1 MEGPDSA
8 VPCPLCRTREACFA
22 FVKDGYDIFRCA
34 HCGFLFVEPFPPED
48 EIRRYYNSNYRAASA
63 TWYPKA
69 ASRARRAFVKS
80 FRFLRYVR
88 GRTVLDIGCGG
99 GFMARAFARLGAE
112 ASGLD
117 INEGGIA
124 YARAHFP
131 MCRFYCE
138 SLAEF
143 RRRGLAFDFVFSTDL
158 LEHLPGVDEFM
169 ATLAA
174 ITRPESRVYIA
185 TPDSGHP
192 SVPRDLS
199 TWIDVQPPEHLQW
212 FDRRNIEMVFARAG
226 FAVERAER
234 KRAPAH
240 SLIFV
245 RRAGGV
251 G

>member
-1 MEGPDSA
+1 MDDAATA
-8 VPCPLCRTREACFA
+8 VQCPLCRAREGRFA
-22 FVKDGYDIFRCA
+22 FVKDGYDIYRCA
-34 HCGFLFVEPFPPED
+34 ACAFLFVRPFPSED
-48 EIRRYYNSNYRAASA
+48 QIRRFYNDNYRAASSS
-63 TWYPKA
+63 WYPKA
-69 ASRARRAFVKS
+69 GSRARRAFVKS
-80 FRFLRYVR
+80 FKFLRYVR

-99 GFMARAFARLGAE
+99 GFMVRALQRLGAE

-138 SLAEF
+138 SLAAF
-143 RRRGLAFDFVFSTDL
+143 RARGIIFDFVFSTDL

-169 ATLAA
+169 LTLET
-174 ITRPESRVYIA
+174 ITRPGSRVYIA

-192 SVPRDLS
+192 SVPQDLS
-199 TWIDVQPPEHLQW
+199 AWIDVQPPEHLQW
-212 FDRRNIEMVFARAG
+212 FDRRNIELIFARSG
-226 FAVERAER
+226 FALERAEK
-234 KRAPAH
+234 KRSPAH

-245 RRAGGV
+245 RQAAV